1 VYFWIDPAILVF
13 KNLLSSRCSNFE
25 NGVGLM
31 RGVSVPSVK
40 SKFTEE
46 NSVKEVNR
54 QRMWAQYLN
63 E

>member
-1 VYFWIDPAILVF
+1 
-13 KNLLSSRCSNFE
+13 
-25 NGVGLM
+25 M